1 MAWQSG
7 WTKTVR
13 FDMGTSCGPQF
24 VAIALVALPGPRAAY
39 LDPATGAPLFSTV
52 VSHLWG
58 RLRPPTGSRN
68 LVVLA
73 DTLGGGGLAGIAGHS
88 YDERAGPGNAS
99 NDPGKVAMVFS
110 DDGPVSA
117 DAAGAY
123 APSVFLHEMLHTI
136 GAVNH
141 GAPNS
146 TRAGHCS
153 DGADVMCFDDAG
165 PAAAARSVCRSFDW
179 TLTERVDCGG
189 DDYFNPDPPSG
200 SYLQRSWN
208 VYRSAFL
215 GSCWGELAAACGS
228 DRGWAPPE
236 LAPAAGPV
244 AFAELGPV
252 RVRGERGPARRQR
265 TSAALRRVRERGAVR
280 LASRDGAG
288 ARVPRRLR
296 ARAHPRDLRA
306 VGLAA
311 AAGRPV
317 ADRQLR
323 PRGGRGR
330 APGGGAAA
338 VRERRQH
345 GPAPARV
352 GDPARARLLLRA
364 PPDGDAQAGHR
375 LGGGPPRRRGRPGR
389 GVGDVAGPPPAGDAR
404 ARRRLTRLE
413 RSSRPR
419 HAPAARVTATG
430 GGSSRALVRRAARTA
445 RAGSARRRLWTAA
458 GAQRTLDGSSPRAI
472 ASATSRG
479 TWTQAGGVRTL
490 TQSGS
495 VTWCCSP
502 TR

>member
-1 MAWQSG
+1 MLAVGIPGDVGRVTAKEPRAATAAAVPASGLPGRWCGEPNSLLATVGDGPEFQLVYAYPADRPNRFPAFADALQADASAISRLVAWQSG

-39 LDPATGAPLFSTV
+39 LDPATRAPLFSTV

-252 RVRGERGPARRQR
+252 RVRGERGPARLQR
-265 TSAALRRVRERGAVR
+265 TSAALRRVRDGVPFGWR
-280 LASRDGAG
+280 LAT
-288 ARVPRRLR
+288 VR
-296 ARAHPRDLRA
+296 ARAFHDVSEHALIPAISVRSGSLRLPA
-306 VGLAA
+306 GRWRIVNCVRVVAA
-311 AAGRPV
+311 AARPAAGRPRC
-317 ADRQLR
+317 ASGGSTALR
-323 PRGGRGR
+323 RPEWVIPRGHDFSFEHRPTGMPKRAIGWVEVRRVGAGGR
-330 APGGGAAA
+330 AA
-338 VRERRQH
+338 VW
-345 GPAPARV
+345 ATSL
-352 GDPARARLLLRA
+352 D
-364 PPDGDAQAGHR
+364 
-375 LGGGPPRRRGRPGR
+375 RRR
-389 GVGDVAGPPPAGDAR
+389 PAM
-404 ARRRLTRLE
+404 
-413 RSSRPR
+413 
-419 HAPAARVTATG
+419 
-430 GGSSRALVRRAARTA
+430 LVR
-445 RAGSARRRLWTAA
+445 G
-458 GAQRTLDGSSPRAI
+458 DG
-472 ASATSRG
+472 
-479 TWTQAGGVRTL
+479 
-490 TQSGS
+490 
-495 VTWCCSP
+495 
-502 TR
+502 